1 MRIYLMR
8 HGNAL
13 DVGEQGVRRDSE
25 RPLSDKGVETCR
37 EVAQGLVTLGVNP
50 DLVVSSPL
58 VRARQT
64 AEVVAETLGGRPLSL
79 SPLLAP
85 SGSLPDLLDWLH
97 KGLWDSV
104 LLVGHMPDL
113 AVLASLLLCS
123 HPNAGIDFKKSAVC
137 CIAFLGRPAPGSGD
151 LQWFLPPKP
160 LIMIARGKRHP
171 AGSEPHEP

>member
-13 DVGEQGVRRDSE
+13 DVGEQGVHHDSE
-25 RPLSDKGVETCR
+25 RPLSDKGVEICR
-37 EVAQGLVTLGVNP
+37 EVAQGLGVLGVNP

-58 VRARQT
+58 ARTRQT
-64 AEVVAETLGGRPLSL
+64 AEVIAETLGGRSLTL

-85 SGSLPDLLDWLH
+85 SGNLPDLLDWLH
-97 KGLWDSV
+97 QGLWDSV

-113 AVLASLLLCS
+113 AVLASLLLCGHS
-123 HPNAGIDFKKSAVC
+123 TAGIDFKKSAVC
-137 CIAFLGRPAPGSGD
+137 CISFLGRPAPGSGY

-160 LIMIARGKRHP
+160 LIMLARGKR
-171 AGSEPHEP
+171 STRE